1 MVRNMSTFCCIACRK
16 PAKLDPTSHLCD
28 TCSVTKQLC
37 VQCFQPYLK
46 KDQCT
51 CELVAQECEWC
62 SKVSMCIFFAN
73 REEHVCQTCVQT
85 SDAIDA
91 NLSVL

>member
-1 MVRNMSTFCCIACRK
+1 
-16 PAKLDPTSHLCD
+16 
-28 TCSVTKQLC
+28 
-37 VQCFQPYLK
+37 LK

-85 SDAIDA
+85 RDAIDA